1 MKDAIIKRSADNL
14 ANLVPYPIFS
24 WFNYSHQPPVKRIE
38 RLDKMQ
44 RLYFLI
50 V

>member
-1 MKDAIIKRSADNL
+1 VAVDRMKDAITKRNADNL
-14 ANLVPYPIFS
+14 ANLMPYPIFS
-24 WFNYSHQPPVKRIE
+24 WCNYSHQPPVE
-38 RLDKMQ
+38 RVE